1 MAIKVLDNITSL
13 VVDTTTQTGNVQ
25 AGTVQIS
32 KDYISA
38 NGNPGVTGK
47 FQATDIQNRITHLLT
62 FENGLL
68 VDFREVE
75 EERR

>member
-13 VVDTTTQTGNVQ
+13 TVDNTTQSGDVQ

-32 KDYISA
+32 KDYLSA
-38 NGNPGVTGK
+38 NKNPGITPK
-47 FQATDIQNRITHLLT
+47 TFNLTDVPNRITYSLT

-68 VDFREVE
+68 VDFRPA
-75 EERR
+75 EER

>member
-13 VVDTTTQTGNVQ
+13 VVDNTTQSLDVQ

-32 KDYISA
+32 KDYVSA
-38 NGNPGVTGK
+38 NKNPGVTGK
-47 FQATDIQNRITHLLT
+47 FQATDVQNRITRLLT

-68 VDFREVE
+68 VDFVEVK
-75 EERR
+75 EER

>member
-13 VVDTTTQTGNVQ
+13 VVDTTTETGDVR

-38 NGNPGVTGK
+38 RKNPGITPK
-47 FQATDIQNRITHLLT
+47 TFNLTDMPNRTTYSLT

-68 VDFREVE
+68 VDFRPA
-75 EERR
+75 EER

>member
-13 VVDTTTQTGNVQ
+13 VVDNTTTSNDIV

-32 KDYISA
+32 KDYVSA
-38 NGNPGVTGK
+38 NKNPGVTGK
-47 FQATDIQNRITHLLT
+47 FQATDVQNRITHLLT

-68 VDFREVE
+68 VDFVEVK
-75 EERR
+75 EER

>member
-1 MAIKVLDNITSL
+1 MAIKILDNITSL
-13 VVDTTTQTGNVQ
+13 TVDNTIQSGNVI

-32 KDYISA
+32 KDYVSA
-38 NGNPGVTGK
+38 NENPGVTGK

-75 EERR
+75 R

>member
-13 VVDTTTQTGNVQ
+13 VVDNTTQSGDIQ

-32 KDYISA
+32 KDYVSA
-38 NGNPGVTGK
+38 NKNPGVTGR
-47 FQATDIQNRITHLLT
+47 FQATDMQNRITHLLT

-75 EERR
+75 GKLK

>member
-13 VVDTTTQTGNVQ
+13 VVDNTTQSGDIQ

-32 KDYISA
+32 KDYVSA
-38 NGNPGVTGK
+38 NKNPGVTVR
-47 FQATDIQNRITHLLT
+47 FQATDMQNRITHLLT

-68 VDFREVE
+68 VDFREAE
-75 EERR
+75 GERR

>member
-13 VVDTTTQTGNVQ
+13 VVDNTTTSNDIV
-25 AGTVQIS
+25 AGTVQVS
-32 KDYISA
+32 KDYVSA
-38 NGNPGVTGK
+38 NKNPGVTGK

-68 VDFREVE
+68 IDFREVE
-75 EERR
+75 EGR